1 MAYIP
6 TTDALLI
13 SWGRNYSNLL
23 TDAPATYGLEAA
35 DALIVQTQ
43 FDIFDASYDL
53 AIAPETRTI
62 VAVADKDGEKL
73 TFLRLARLY
82 AAIIRANQGVT
93 DEDKTALGLNIPDLV
108 PTPVPPPT
116 TYPEISVVIA
126 GSGMHQLLIVDQLT
140 PTSKAKPFGVAG
152 CLLFA
157 TSSPTADPSMT
168 NAPLK
173 AVITRADTALDISE
187 FPIGSHVGY
196 KGTWFNRKGELGPE
210 GPPTFFIR
218 A

>member
-13 SWGRNYSNLL
+13 NWGRNYSDLL
-23 TDAPATYGLEAA
+23 TATPATYGLEAA

-43 FDIFDASYDL
+43 FDIFDDSYDA

-62 VAVADKDGEKL
+62 VTVADKDGEKL
-73 TFLRLARLY
+73 TFLRIARLY

-108 PTPVPPPT
+108 PTAIPPPT
-116 TYPEISVVIA
+116 TYPEISVIIA
-126 GSGMHQLLIVDQLT
+126 GAGMHQILITDQLT
-140 PTSKAKPFGVAG
+140 PTLKAKPFGVAG
-152 CLLFA
+152 CLLYA
-157 TSSPTADPSMT
+157 NSAPTADPVMT
-168 NAPLK
+168 DAPLL
-173 AVITRADTALDISE
+173 AVITRADTALDVSS
-187 FPIGSHVGY
+187 FPVGSHVGY
-196 KGTWFNRKGELGPE
+196 KGQWFNRKGELGPE
-210 GPPTFFIR
+210 GPNTFFIR